1 MTNTVS
7 RPKSSPESSPESGS
21 GFPSVPVH
29 ALGISQIIAYGFL
42 FYAFAQLK
50 TPLAD
55 RLGIHTGDVLIGVT
69 ISLMINGLLAPL
81 AGYWF
86 DRFGALRV
94 LATGLIIGSASLIL
108 LTWCMSFATFIAAMV
123 ILGVGFSMCN
133 YEAAFSA
140 AVQINENG
148 SRRNIS
154 IITFYGGVAS
164 SLTWLMIAPLMHHVG
179 FVMTMYVLAAILLV
193 MAIWAANIGRHWQ
206 RHQANK
212 ADHQVEPFR
221 WSELT
226 RTEKI
231 ALITLA
237 LSSAFEYLSFGA
249 VALTLIQWYQEL
261 FGMAGI
267 AVLLASIYG
276 PFQVVG
282 RVLEMRYGAKHDARY
297 TAICAF
303 VMVPTAIMLIQYPSM
318 ITVVIGMALF
328 GMGHGILTVS
338 FGYIT
343 NMYFRAAVYG
353 RAKGWI
359 STPRAL
365 GMATGP
371 LVAGI
376 LYDYSGEVF
385 LTTMVFVTMLA
396 GFIFATILTLRP
408 RDGF

>member
-1 MTNTVS
+1 MPPTLS
-7 RPKSSPESSPESGS
+7 YQDSCH
-21 GFPSVPVH
+21 PSVPVH
-29 ALGISQIIAYGFL
+29 GLGISQIISYGFL

-50 TPLAD
+50 IPLAE
-55 RLGIHTGDVLIGVT
+55 RLGVHAGDVLVGVT
-69 ISLMINGLLAPL
+69 ISLLVNGVLAPL
-81 AGYWF
+81 VGYWF
-86 DRFGALRV
+86 DRLGALRV
-94 LATGLIIGSASLIL
+94 LATGLVIGSISLIY
-108 LTWCMSFATFIAAMV
+108 LTWCTSFPMFIGAMV

-140 AVQINENG
+140 AVQIDETA

-164 SLTWLMIAPLMHHVG
+164 SLTWLMIAPLMHYFG
-179 FVMTMYVLAAILLV
+179 FVMTMYVLAFMQLV
-193 MAIWAANIGRHWQ
+193 MAVWVVIMSRQTKHHHPERGTMPM
-206 RHQANK
+206 
-212 ADHQVEPFR
+212 EPFR
-221 WSELT
+221 WTELT
-226 RTEKI
+226 RAEKI

-249 VALTLIQWYQEL
+249 VALMLIQWYEEV
-261 FGMAGI
+261 FGVAGL

-276 PFQVVG
+276 PFQVIG
-282 RVLEMRYGAKHDARY
+282 RVLEMRFGAKHDARY
-297 TAICAF
+297 TAIIAF
-303 VMVPTAIMLIQYPSM
+303 VMVPTAVMLIQYPS
-318 ITVVIGMALF
+318 IILVAIGMALF

-365 GMATGP
+365 GMAMGP
-371 LVAGI
+371 LVAGM
-376 LYDYSGEVF
+376 LYGYGGEIF
-385 LTTMVFVTMLA
+385 LTVMVFTTILA
-396 GFIFATILTLRP
+396 GLIFAAILSVRP